1 MANVFLGDKA
11 VGDIVK
17 IKENGVAQNYII
29 VQKGKPSSMYDDSC
43 DGVWL
48 LREKSHS
55 NRAWDGT
62 SSSYDNDYENS
73 DIKAWLN
80 GEFLNSIDSKIRT
93 AIKTVKIP
101 FKKGT
106 GNGGG
111 AVQSGANGLSC
122 KIFLLGGYEVGFTT
136 ADNQYFPIDGARLAY
151 FLNGNTDSTAK
162 AKRICKD
169 SGGSAVVWWL
179 RSAYTNFANFAWRVG
194 TDGTLYRDSTYGS
207 YAVRPA
213 LILPSSLL
221 VGDNGEV
228 STNTLPQITADKSGN
243 LGTINEAAGITVNYS
258 TTDADAAD
266 TLTVKEYLDGTQK
279 RSYTATKGKTE
290 TISYTG
296 TEWQKV
302 GNGAHTVK
310 ISCTDGK
317 DTVEHNVQ
325 FTRNCTEATV
335 TLATPLDANDIITA
349 CSLKISGA
357 LPTDTILLCEVT
369 NNAKDSAPVWEDCTA
384 KVKSEIP
391 YIFKNKTATNG
402 FAFNFRISAK
412 RGGSGAGGYITGIT
426 GGFE

>member
-29 VQKGKPSSMYDDSC
+29 VQKGKPSSLYDNSC

-73 DIKAWLN
+73 DIKTWLN
-80 GEFLNSIDSKIRT
+80 GEFLNSIDSKIRA

-169 SGGSAVVWWL
+169 SGGSAVHWWL
-179 RSAYTNFANFAWRVG
+179 RSAYTHNATHAWGVY
-194 TDGTLYRDSTYGS
+194 TDGTLNYYAYGS

-221 VGDNGEV
+221 VNDDGSV
-228 STNTLPQITADKSGN
+228 STNTLPEITANKSGN
-243 LGTINEAAGITVNYS
+243 LGTITDGLTITYS
-258 TTDADAAD
+258 TNDADAAD

-279 RSYTATKGKTE
+279 RSYTATKGKNE